1 MYEFEYEEL
10 EAATQNFSATNLT
23 GKGSHGSVYKGV
35 LSDGRI
41 VAIKKQSL
49 GLQKLQDNS
58 KLDNEV
64 RILSTLSKTC
74 SNLINVVGISHDS
87 FSNKVLVMEYLPN
100 GTLHDLLHF
109 APTPPTWPKRIEI
122 AVQVARAVQFLHDTK
137 PLVIHRDIKTS
148 NILFDALWNAKLADF
163 GLAIEMTT
171 DSSSQRVD
179 SVSRPAGTIGYLDPC
194 YTTPKKLSAKNDV
207 FSFGVVL
214 LEIISCTKAIDVNR
228 VPATIVH
235 WAMLLIQ
242 ENRILD
248 ICDKRVAL
256 PRYME
261 PMILHVVNIALRCIS
276 AKPYNRPTISEIVT
290 DVQNCLVEP
299 TRFPIWITSFFPGIF
314 FLLKKRRKIGTRRY
328 KTTTTIVCAAHEAS
342 KQVDISGKKLLL
354 REILADAALS

>member
-1 MYEFEYEEL
+1 MHEFGYEEL
-10 EAATQNFSATNLT
+10 EAATQNFSTTNLI
-23 GKGSHGSVYKGV
+23 GRGSHGCVYKGV

-64 RILSTLSKTC
+64 RILSSLPKT
-74 SNLINVVGISHDS
+74 SNNLINILGMSHDS
-87 FSNKVLVMEYLPN
+87 FNNKVLVMEYLPN
-100 GTLHDLLHF
+100 GTLHDLLHL
-109 APTPPTWPKRIEI
+109 APIPPTWPKRIEI
-122 AVQVARAVQFLHDTK
+122 AIQIARGVQFLHETN

-148 NILFDALWNAKLADF
+148 NVLFDSCWNAKLADF
-163 GLAIEMTT
+163 GLAIQLTN
-171 DSSSQRVD
+171 DSPSQRVD

-194 YTTPKKLSAKNDV
+194 YTSPHKLSAKNDV

-214 LEIISCTKAIDVNR
+214 LEIISCTKAIDVTR

-261 PMILHVVNIALRCIS
+261 AMILHVINIALRCIS
-276 AKPYNRPTISEIVT
+276 AKPNNRPTISEIVT
-290 DVQNCLVEP
+290 DIQNCLVEP
-299 TRFPIWITSFFPGIF
+299 TRFPIWMTSFFPGII
-314 FLLKKRRKIGTRRY
+314 FLLKKRRKIGTKRY

-342 KQVDISGKKLLL
+342 NQVDISSKKLLL
-354 REILADAALS
+354 REILADATLS